1 MITAAVNIW
10 TDGACSGNP
19 GPMGI
24 GVVVV
29 DGPDRREAGVGL
41 GDGTSNIAELRAI
54 EHGLVLAAEL
64 TGDKTRPMRVHSDSA
79 YAIGILSKGWK
90 AKANVDLVARLRL
103 MLADFPNVTFVK
115 VRGHAGVVENE
126 RCDELATAA
135 TAGFSRQ
142 PDVDVPD
149 ELGAARLRMGV
160 PVGNPFAP
168 SGGTPEETA
177 IAKASLLRELGV
189 PVRPELE
196 AQHAAAMETIG
207 SLRPGVTIQKPWGD
221 GWIDWE
227 VRAVLLEDERIVARR
242 LVADRWDYDIA
253 TSAGF
258 HVGLWRRKP

>member
-135 TAGFSRQ
+135 TAGFS
-142 PDVDVPD
+142 VPVVTGHSTASVA
-149 ELGAARLRMGV
+149 EQYLAARPKRSLEYLFREALKLLEQASHPSAG
-160 PVGNPFAP
+160 GAEFA
-168 SGGTPEETA
+168 SCRLFL
-177 IAKASLLRELGV
+177 SSR
-189 PVRPELE
+189 
-196 AQHAAAMETIG
+196 
-207 SLRPGVTIQKPWGD
+207 
-221 GWIDWE
+221 E
-227 VRAVLLEDERIVARR
+227 VRGALAR
-242 LVADRWDYDIA
+242 L
-253 TSAGF
+253 S
-258 HVGLWRRKP
+258 KESS